1 MYSAGSL
8 ERGPGVLGHNG
19 PVKDRSQELSDA
31 VRDALRDLVRAR
43 VARKPGG
50 HLIEARLRDLEVAIP
65 LSLCGRDAASR
76 RASEQLVAAIDELLD
91 DAVQQAAAFRPGHV
105 YCHRCE
111 KLACEHS
118 RPSSSRHVFI
128 GYAPTGLPRWEDFA
142 QVCLERKHSL
152 VDQLYDQPPALLT
165 IVQGKEALHGQM
177 LEAFENPS
185 YELLGQLVAGFFSVK
200 TRADE
205 GRGVLALTVQVAA
218 SRARSGK
225 LRLGLNLLGRSPS
238 GHDLERLWER
248 HEELPWRKA
257 IRWAQSALQT
267 VDSARSGSGEAA
279 AGSRAA
285 IERRVDSILQS
296 LARRLVRDQRARS
309 RRTQHA
315 ERRHASGRRPTR
327 KALDD
332 ARVAGGD
339 ALLVDQRNGTLV
351 VLGER
356 GRTHFFTPDGRLVSS
371 VRYSRDAIE
380 RKLQAELW
388 QRASDELTREFRT
401 KIRGEAQT

>member
-1 MYSAGSL
+1 M
-8 ERGPGVLGHNG
+8 
-19 PVKDRSQELSDA
+19 KDRSQELSE
-31 VRDALRDLVRAR
+31 ALRVALRELVRAR

-50 HLIEARLRDLEVAIP
+50 HLIEARLRGLEVAIP

-118 RPSSSRHVFI
+118 RPSSSRQVFI

-142 QVCLERKHSL
+142 QVCLERQHSR

-165 IVQGKEALHGQM
+165 IVEGKEALHGQM
-177 LEAFENPS
+177 LSAFENPS
-185 YELLGQLVAGFFSVK
+185 YVLLGQLVAGFFSVK

-248 HEELPWRKA
+248 HEELPWRRA

-267 VDSARSGSGEAA
+267 VDSARS
-279 AGSRAA
+279 

-296 LARRLVRDQRARS
+296 LARRLVRDRRARS

-339 ALLVDQRNGTLV
+339 ALLVDPRNGTLV

-380 RKLQAELW
+380 RKLQAERW

-401 KIRGEAQT
+401 KIRGEA

>member
-1 MYSAGSL
+1 M
-8 ERGPGVLGHNG
+8 
-19 PVKDRSQELSDA
+19 KDRSQELSE
-31 VRDALRDLVRAR
+31 ALRVALRELVRAR

-76 RASEQLVAAIDELLD
+76 RASEQLLAAIDELLD

-111 KLACEHS
+111 KPACEHS
-118 RPSSSRHVFI
+118 RPSSSRQVFI

-142 QVCLERKHSL
+142 QVCLERQHSR

-165 IVQGKEALHGQM
+165 IVEGKEALHGQM
-177 LEAFENPS
+177 LSAFENPS
-185 YELLGQLVAGFFSVK
+185 YVLLGQLVAGFFSVK

-248 HEELPWRKA
+248 HEELPWRMA

-267 VDSARSGSGEAA
+267 VDSARS
-279 AGSRAA
+279 

-296 LARRLVRDQRARS
+296 LARRLVRDRRARS

-339 ALLVDQRNGTLV
+339 ALLVDPRNGTLV

-380 RKLQAELW
+380 RKLQAERW

-401 KIRGEAQT
+401 KIRGEA